1 MEKCSPFFCTKE
13 LLLWPVKVLSV
24 QLFIRTGVIYPLL
37 KNDGCKFNPC
47 TYANDAS
54 EIIAWSKI
62 LLQINLVW
70 ITFHASIKT
79 RRAKRYW
86 RKEEKLHPF
95 ANKCV
100 CYLSHRFVFSDHVEN
115 SGSVGFGS
123 MGSWEP
129 INLWTVGSGI
139 HQFWRESTKFYRLFC
154 SRQAWN

>member
-1 MEKCSPFFCTKE
+1 M
-13 LLLWPVKVLSV
+13 
-24 QLFIRTGVIYPLL
+24 QLFIRTGVIHPFL

-47 TYANDAS
+47 TYANDAPD
-54 EIIAWSKI
+54 IIAWSKI

-100 CYLSHRFVFSDHVEN
+100 CYLSRRFVFSDHVEN
-115 SGSVGFGS
+115 SGSIGFGS
-123 MGSWEP
+123 MRSLEP
-129 INLWTVGSGI
+129 INLWIVGSGT
-139 HQFWRESTKFYRLFC
+139 HQFRKETTKTCPVFIWKVAGNWDWKLQVAFGNP
-154 SRQAWN
+154 SM